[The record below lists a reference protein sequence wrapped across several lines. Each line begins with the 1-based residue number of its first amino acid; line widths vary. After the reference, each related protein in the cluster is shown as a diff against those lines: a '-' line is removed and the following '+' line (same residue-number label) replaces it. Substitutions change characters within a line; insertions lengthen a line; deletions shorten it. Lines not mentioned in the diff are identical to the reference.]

1 MFQESLRMPE
11 EIKFNHENRLTA
23 DEFEVCLRDGLV
35 AH

>member
-1 MFQESLRMPE
+1 MPE